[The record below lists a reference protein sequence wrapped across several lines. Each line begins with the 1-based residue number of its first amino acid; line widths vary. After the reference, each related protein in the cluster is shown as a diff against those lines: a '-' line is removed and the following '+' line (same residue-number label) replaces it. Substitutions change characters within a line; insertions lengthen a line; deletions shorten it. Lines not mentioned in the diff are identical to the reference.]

1 VNSSLIYAS
10 LPLLILAITS
20 VAVMVGIAIRRNHM
34 ATAALAFA
42 GFALSFVSL
51 WPAYSA
57 APVHITALLLIDR
70 YALVYMG
77 LVLAASCAIIPLS
90 FSYLEGRSEHKEEFY
105 LLLTLATLGSMVLA
119 ASNHMASLFLGLE
132 LLSISLYAL
141 ISYPR
146 IEALPLEAGIKY
158 LILAASS
165 SAFLLF
171 GLALLYVAQGTLEL
185 GRVPGPP
192 PDGAGGLVYLAGIM
206 LVVTGIGFK
215 LAVVPFH
222 LWTPDVYQGA
232 PLPVTAFV
240 ATVSKGGVFAFLLRW
255 LQADGAASH
264 PVIIA
269 FGIIA
274 IASMLAGNLLALQQT
289 NIKRLLAYSSIA
301 HMGYF
306 LVAVIAGGSM
316 GSVAATYYFSAYVVT
331 ILGAFGSLIALST
344 GTREAATFDDVSGL
358 FWRRPVLASVFTAMV
373 LSLAGI
379 PLTAGFLGKFYVL
392 AAGASTAV
400 WTLVIVLI
408 VSSTIGL
415 VYYLRIIVAMF
426 ADLDL
431 SAATPEGRRA
441 FGIAPLLA
449 LGVLTTALFVLGV
462 YPGPFWHTLNAA
474 AAGLRSGGAFGQP

>member
-1 VNSSLIYAS
+1 VNSSVISAS
-10 LPLLILAITS
+10 LPLLILGVTS
-20 VAVMVGIAIRRNHM
+20 VAVMVGIAIKRNHL
-34 ATAALAFA
+34 ATAALSFA
-42 GFALSFVSL
+42 GLALSFISL
-51 WPAYSA
+51 CLIYSIT
-57 APVHITALLLIDR
+57 PVQITSLLIIDR

-77 LVLAASCAIIPLS
+77 LVLGASCTIILLS

-105 LLLTLATLGSMVLA
+105 LLLVLATLGSMVLA
-119 ASNHMASLFLGLE
+119 ASSQMASLFLGLE

-158 LILAASS
+158 LVLAASS

-171 GLALLYVAQGTLEL
+171 GLALIYVARGTMEF
-185 GRVPGPP
+185 GRMPGPP
-192 PDGAGGLVYLAGIM
+192 ADGAGGLAYLAGTV

-255 LQADGAASH
+255 LRADGAASQ
-264 PVIIA
+264 PVIAA

-274 IASMLAGNLLALQQT
+274 IASMLVGNLLALHQT
-289 NIKRLLAYSSIA
+289 NVKRLLAYSSIA

-316 GSVAATYYFSAYVVT
+316 GSVAATYYFAAYTVT

-344 GTREAATFDDVSGL
+344 GTRETATLDDIGGL
-358 FWRRPVLASVFTAMV
+358 FWRRPVLASVVTVMV

-392 AAGASTAV
+392 TVGASAAA
-400 WTLVIVLI
+400 WALVLVLI

-415 VYYLRIIVAMF
+415 VYYLRVIVAMF
-426 ADLDL
+426 TDPDPSTPG
-431 SAATPEGRRA
+431 SARGTFGVTPGVV
-441 FGIAPLLA
+441 

-462 YPGPFWHTLNAA
+462 YPGPFWNTINAA
-474 AAGLRSGGAFGQP
+474 AASLGLGVVQP